1 MSCPTYAPRSWLLAL
16 RFDYVRRQLD
26 LDAEA
31 GPFPEAIRSVVDA
44 VQGMPQITHA
54 LDQLTVNEYPAGVGL
69 APHIDSHTSFDDCI
83 AILVREARP

>member
-54 LDQLTVNEYPAGVGL
+54 LDQLTKDGAATVGEGGVASG
-69 APHIDSHTSFDDCI
+69 
-83 AILVREARP
+83 